1 MRLVCVSLEIAHR
14 RPPGVG
20 VLVIAEERRRQILE
34 HLDSHGMAAVSE
46 LARQFGVSEMTVHR
60 DLRKLASQHLI
71 TRVHGGAVAKRVVE
85 IPYHVRA
92 VRNRSQKI
100 AIAAVAAKLVRP
112 GMTLFLSPGTT
123 ITELMRSLPAEA
135 LRIITNSVPI
145 AQELTLSSR
154 NEVLLTGGTVRRY
167 AEALVGPTA
176 EAAVAGEFFHLA
188 FIAVTGVD
196 REAGL
201 TVYSESEARVIRAAL
216 KAARKTILLSDSSK
230 FDRVMGPP
238 VAPLFAIHTAVTD
251 TGVPETYRHYFAEHD
266 IDLLVAD
273 VAPEAA
279 LETVPQ
285 P

>member
-1 MRLVCVSLEIAHR
+1 ML
-14 RPPGVG
+14 
-20 VLVIAEERRRQILE
+20 AEERRRQILE
-34 HLDSHGMAAVSE
+34 HLDSRGVLAVTE

-60 DLRKLASQHLI
+60 DLRKLDSQHLI

-85 IPYHVRA
+85 IPYDVRA
-92 VRNRSQKI
+92 VHHRPQKV
-100 AIAAVAAKLVRP
+100 AIASVAAKLVRP

-123 ITELMRSLPAEA
+123 ITELMRALPTEA

-145 AQELTLSSR
+145 ARELTLSSR
-154 NEVLLTGGTVRRY
+154 NEVLLTGGMVRRY

-188 FIAVTGVD
+188 FVAVTGVD

-201 TVYSESEARVIRAAL
+201 TVYSESEARVIRGAW

-230 FDRVMGPP
+230 FDRVMGPS
-238 VAPLFAIHTAVTD
+238 VAPLFAVHTVVTD
-251 TGVPETYRHYFAEHD
+251 PGIPEAYRQYFAEHD

-273 VAPEAA
+273 VAPEVA
-279 LETVPQ
+279 LGAIPHPQ
-285 P
+285 GR